1 MDLTVKPSQ
10 PFRAVLRV
18 PGDKSVSHR
27 SVMIAA
33 IANGVSTIDNFL
45 PGDDCLSTVRCMRQL
60 GVKIEELT
68 PTRLQVHG
76 CGLHGLQ
83 EAGDYLDVGNSGTT
97 IRFLS
102 GLLAGQPFFSV
113 LTGDASIRR
122 RPMGRVVKP
131 LRQMGAQIWG
141 RDGDRLAP
149 LAIRGSHLQGI
160 HFDSPVASAQVKSAV
175 LLAGLYARGETS
187 VTEPAQSRDHTERM
201 LAGFGADIKTE
212 GLTTVIRSGE
222 LAGQPVLVPGDI
234 SSAAFFL
241 AAAAIIPGA
250 RITVQDLGLN
260 PTRTGIIEVLQAMGA
275 TVVIDNRRNV
285 SGEELGDVSV
295 TGGALKGLE
304 IGGEIIP
311 RLIDEIPVLAVV
323 AAVAEGQTVIR
334 DAQELKVK
342 ESNRLQAVATELR
355 RFGAD
360 IQETADGLVIQ
371 GGRQSYHGAVC
382 ESYHDHRIA
391 MASALMG
398 LVSKGETTVHD
409 AECINISFP
418 GFAHLLAEL
427 GGGEGC

>member
-1 MDLTVKPSQ
+1 MDLKIKPIK
-10 PFRAVLRV
+10 PFRTVLSV
-18 PGDKSVSHR
+18 PGDKSISHR

-45 PGDDCLSTVRCMRQL
+45 PGEDCLSTVRCMRQL
-60 GVKIEELT
+60 GVNIEELA
-68 PTRLQVHG
+68 PARLRVHG

-83 EAGDYLDVGNSGTT
+83 EAKDYLDVGNSGTT

-102 GLLAGQPFFSV
+102 GLLAGQAFFSV

-122 RPMGRVVKP
+122 RPMGRVVTP

-149 LAIRGSHLQGI
+149 LAIRGSNLQGI
-160 HFDSPVASAQVKSAV
+160 HYDSPVASAQVKSAV

-201 LAGFGADIKTE
+201 LAGFGADIKTD
-212 GLTTVIRSGE
+212 GLTAVIRSGE
-222 LAGQPVLVPGDI
+222 LTGQQVLVPGDI

-241 AAAAIIPGA
+241 AAAAIFPGA
-250 RITVQDLGLN
+250 QITVRNLGLN
-260 PTRTGIIEVLQAMGA
+260 PTRTGMIEVLEAMGA
-275 TVVIDNRRNV
+275 IIAIDNRRTV
-285 SGEELGDVSV
+285 SGEELGDVTV
-295 TGGALKGLE
+295 TGAELKGMQ

-323 AAVAEGQTVIR
+323 AARAQGQTVIR

-342 ESNRLQAVATELR
+342 ESNRLQAIATELR

-360 IQETADGLVIQ
+360 INETEDGLLIK
-371 GGRQSYHGAVC
+371 GGRKLYTGAVC

-391 MASALMG
+391 MAGALMG
-398 LVSKGETTVHD
+398 LVAEGNTTVHH
-409 AECINISFP
+409 AECINISLP
-418 GFAHLLAEL
+418 GFAQLLTGL
-427 GGGEGC
+427 GGGE

>member
-1 MDLTVKPSQ
+1 MNLTVKPIQAFHS
-10 PFRAVLRV
+10 VLHV
-18 PGDKSVSHR
+18 PGDKSISHR

-33 IANGVSTIDNFL
+33 IANGISTIDNFL
-45 PGDDCLSTVRCMRQL
+45 PGEDCLSTVRCMRQL
-60 GVKIEELT
+60 GVEIEELT
-68 PTRLQVHG
+68 PTRLRVHG
-76 CGLHGLQ
+76 GGLHGLQ
-83 EAGDYLDVGNSGTT
+83 EAEDYLDVGNSGTT

-102 GLLAGQPFFSV
+102 GLLSGQAFFSV

-122 RPMGRVVKP
+122 RPMGRVVTP

-141 RDGDRLAP
+141 REGDRQAP
-149 LAIRGSHLQGI
+149 LAIRGIDLQGI
-160 HFDSPVASAQVKSAV
+160 HYHSPVASAQVKSAV

-222 LAGQPVLVPGDI
+222 LAGQQVLVPGDI

-250 RITVQDLGLN
+250 QITVQELGLN

-275 TVVIDNRRNV
+275 RIEIGHRRTV
-285 SGEELGDVSV
+285 SGEELGDVTV
-295 TGGALKGLE
+295 TGAELKGIE
-304 IGGEIIP
+304 MGGEIIP

-323 AAVAEGQTVIR
+323 AALAEGQTVIR

-342 ESNRLQAVATELR
+342 ESNRLQAIAAELR

-360 IQETADGLVIQ
+360 INETEDGLLIK
-371 GGRQSYHGAVC
+371 GGRKPYRGAAC
-382 ESYHDHRIA
+382 QSYHDHRIA
-391 MASALMG
+391 MAAALMG
-398 LVSKGETTVHD
+398 LVSEGETVIHD

-418 GFAHLLAEL
+418 GFAQLLAGL